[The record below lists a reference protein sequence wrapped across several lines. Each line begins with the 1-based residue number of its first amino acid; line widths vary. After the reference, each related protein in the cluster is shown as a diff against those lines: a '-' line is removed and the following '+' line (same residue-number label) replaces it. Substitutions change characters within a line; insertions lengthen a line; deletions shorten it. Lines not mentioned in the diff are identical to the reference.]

1 MSYKQPNPKIFDYFF
16 KSSEFFK
23 KNFNFHSGKGIIQL
37 DVKKLFTS
45 KDCLEIYNKFSS
57 NLNWIV
63 RDSQVLKVK
72 KKQILISKRLIK
84 LMNNIIDLLQ
94 KNIPEKNHIHLNLET
109 LRIAR
114 SDGTQHQVGSRWHQ
128 DHEAYFTV
136 IINLTDENNPNFS
149 TKYFEL
155 CSKEKYKLDKLGNPI
170 IKKKWK
176 QNYIKPFH
184 LGIMNSGL
192 RHFLFPYDKCRPIV
206 HHAPKLSSKR
216 LAIFATFS
224 ISGIEQG
231 MDLKDIYLPL
241 CINKKSKDKKL
252 RKLRNFWREILGINK
267 SILSK
272 DLLRISKTKFGLY
285 NLNSLKVDLNNFKKM
300 TKKSSNQPRIINFGL
315 KQFFEEKFIKNKIA
329 PKATYIGALSRSLNF
344 FSSIGD
350 YVINHLS
357 KDKSLNLNK
366 TDCSIYGNNNYDLFI
381 QLNQPKKAF
390 QLLDIDEIQ
399 KNIFSY
405 ILILYSKPK
414 NLIIN
419 KKFYEKFDTKMPYQ
433 RDKYFSNVM
442 KLKNINNVTQI
453 FTSFDLKKS
462 KNFRNSLMLL
472 YSFEHIFAQGEKKI
486 IIKKNKEYF
495 LINKK
500 NCNKFMNIKIK
511 SKKKK
516 IIDKVPF
523 FLPRVGVHRK
533 LPDLN
538 SGSKIFKSSKGIL
551 AI

>member
-16 KSSEFFK
+16 KNSEFFK

-366 TDCSIYGNNNYDLFI
+366 TDCSINGNNNYDLFI

-472 YSFEHIFAQGEKKI
+472 YSFEHIFAQDEKKI

-500 NCNKFMNIKIK
+500 NCNKFC
-511 SKKKK
+511 
-516 IIDKVPF
+516 F
-523 FLPRVGVHRK
+523 
-533 LPDLN
+533 
-538 SGSKIFKSSKGIL
+538 
-551 AI
+551 

>member
-1 MSYKQPNPKIFDYFF
+1 MSYKQSNSKIFNEFF
-16 KSSEFFK
+16 KSSKFFEQD
-23 KNFNFHSGKGIIQL
+23 FNFRSGKGIIQL

-45 KDCLEIYNKFSS
+45 KDCLEIYKKFSS

-63 RDSQVLKVK
+63 RDSQILKVK
-72 KKQILISKRLIK
+72 KKQILISKRLIR
-84 LMNNIIDLLQ
+84 LMNNIINLLQ
-94 KNIPEKNHIHLNLET
+94 NNIPEKNHIHLNLET
-109 LRIAR
+109 LRIVR

-136 IINLTDENNPNFS
+136 IINLTGENNPNFS

-155 CSKEKYKLDKLGNPI
+155 YPKEKYKLDKLGNPL

-176 QNYIKPFH
+176 ENYIKPFH

-192 RHFLFPYDKCRPIV
+192 RHFLFPYDKCRSIV
-206 HHAPKLSSKR
+206 HHAPKPSSKR

-241 CINKKSKDKKL
+241 CINKKSKDKNL
-252 RKLRNFWREILGINK
+252 RELRNYWREILGINK

-285 NLNSLKVDLNNFKKM
+285 NLDSLKVDLNKFKKV
-300 TKKSSNQPRIINFGL
+300 TKKSSNQPRIVNFGL
-315 KQFFEEKFIKNKIA
+315 KQFFKEKFIKNKIA
-329 PKATYIGALSRSLNF
+329 LKATYIGGLSRSLNF

-350 YVINHLS
+350 YVIKHLS

-366 TDCSIYGNNNYDLFI
+366 TDCSIFGNNNYDLFI
-381 QLNQPKKAF
+381 QFNQPKKAF
-390 QLLDIDEIQ
+390 QLLDMDEIQ

-405 ILILYSKPK
+405 ILILYSKSE
-414 NLIIN
+414 NLISK
-419 KKFYEKFDTKMPYQ
+419 KKFCKKFDPKMPFQ
-433 RDKYFSNVM
+433 RNKYLSKDM
-442 KLKNINNVTQI
+442 KLKSINDVTQI
-453 FTSFDLKKS
+453 FTSFDLKNS
-462 KNFRNSLMLL
+462 KNLRNSLILL
-472 YSFEHIFAQGEKKI
+472 HSFEHIFAQGEKKI

-495 LINKK
+495 LVNKK
-500 NCNKFMNIKIK
+500 NYNKYINKKIK
-511 SKKKK
+511 SKKRK

-523 FLPRVGVHRK
+523 FLPRVGVNRK

-538 SGSKIFKSSKGIL
+538 SNSKTFKSSKGIL